1 MRSSRSS
8 RSGSPS
14 TSMAA
19 TLLPTI
25 VKPMTATC
33 CPRRLGT
40 GVGAQDHVGVEH
52 RDEPVE
58 VPRAAGGEERVDDLA
73 LCGEARIRHRGGSAH
88 TAPRAAGELP
98 RGLGRAVDHRR
109 DLVERNGEDVVE
121 HESETL
127 GRAERLEND
136 QQGQP
141 DRVGHERLLLGLG
154 RIGRADDRLGHV
166 RRSGHRPAR
175 RRRTGQRATPRGG
188 LRRELTVRGGLGATR
203 GRCARA
209 AGRRGGRRR
218 RRRLPRAGPPRA
230 RRPAGRAARGR

>member
-1 MRSSRSS
+1 
-8 RSGSPS
+8 
-14 TSMAA
+14 MAA

-98 RGLGRAVDHRR
+98 RGLRRAVDHRR

-141 DRVGHERLLLGLG
+141 DRVGHEPSC
-154 RIGRADDRLGHV
+154 
-166 RRSGHRPAR
+166 SGS
-175 RRRTGQRATPRGG
+175 
-188 LRRELTVRGGLGATR
+188 GAS
-203 GRCARA
+203 
-209 AGRRGGRRR
+209 AGRMIGSGMCADLATALLDAVEPDSGLHREV
-218 RRRLPRAGPPRA
+218 AYVA
-230 RRPAGRAARGR
+230 N